1 MSLKTSLFFLSLII
15 PNKKPEWTKKVTRV
29 SKQKTN
35 KKWTIK
41 KGQTNAFFHAS
52 LCHFF
57 SFCCLQK
64 NILLF
69 ASSSSND
76 KHIIVKKRER
86 ILVVTQT
93 QNIMSSSLSSSPVF
107 FFANARQRM
116 RSRDSCCAS
125 LSSSSSSAKPSS
137 SFLSGGGGRRK
148 RRFAPPAA
156 LRRNAAKNTNERM
169 MTRRRSK
176 DDFNN
181 ADYYYY
187 YYRDFSA
194 TTRRKRTTTTT
205 TLSTRRRA
213 FVFSSGN
220 NKRGRRSR
228 IANAAAD
235 ANGGSTNVF
244 EEMSSIRTRKYYLV
258 GGKGGVGKTSLS
270 ASLAVKFATSGQ
282 HPTLIVSTDPAHSL
296 SDSLAQDVSSGVPV
310 AVEGTDG
317 MLWAMEIDT
326 SQAKSEFSE
335 FSKSADFTKGASDF
349 MGSVGLSGISDSLQD
364 LKLGELLDTPP
375 PGLDEAIAIAKVVQF
390 TKDEKYAKFTR
401 IVFDTAPTG
410 HTLRLLS
417 LPEFLD
423 KSIGKIVRLRQ
434 KLTSA
439 GDMVKGLFGQE
450 NQNQDAAVEKLE
462 NLKKRLQEVKD
473 LFRNKETTEFV
484 IATIPTVLG
493 MSESGRLLKSLR
505 DETVPCTKI
514 VINQILNV
522 DVADFQDAADA
533 CNAAAEKL
541 KTSTDETSK
550 DADVQTLISESERL
564 ASASKRAVSFVR
576 MKEKDQRKAMEMLD
590 TDAGLKT
597 LKRIEAPM
605 FDLEIRG
612 VPALKYFGDQVW

>member
-1 MSLKTSLFFLSLII
+1 MRRDVMSKKNNKSKKKPKKAKKSKKKQKKRHNFFSLFSLFFS
-15 PNKKPEWTKKVTRV
+15 
-29 SKQKTN
+29 
-35 KKWTIK
+35 
-41 KGQTNAFFHAS
+41 
-52 LCHFF
+52 
-57 SFCCLQK
+57 CLPK
-64 NILLF
+64 NILLLLF
-69 ASSSSND
+69 VVVVIKRQTQHHRYKENNAHTIMSSSSSVFFFAPGQRMRCD
-76 KHIIVKKRER
+76 SCSSSSSSS
-86 ILVVTQT
+86 
-93 QNIMSSSLSSSPVF
+93 SSSLSSS
-107 FFANARQRM
+107 
-116 RSRDSCCAS
+116 
-125 LSSSSSSAKPSS
+125 SSW
-137 SFLSGGGGRRK
+137 SGGGGRR
-148 RRFAPPAA
+148 RRFAPPA
-156 LRRNAAKNTNERM
+156 LRNAAKNNERM

-187 YYRDFSA
+187 DDDFSA
-194 TTRRKRTTTTT
+194 TRRKRTTTTT
-205 TLSTRRRA
+205 NLPRRRV
-213 FVFSSGN
+213 FVFSRN
-220 NKRGRRSR
+220 NKRGRRGS
-228 IANAAAD
+228 IANAAAA
-235 ANGGSTNVF
+235 ANGGSNVF

>member
-1 MSLKTSLFFLSLII
+1 
-15 PNKKPEWTKKVTRV
+15 
-29 SKQKTN
+29 
-35 KKWTIK
+35 
-41 KGQTNAFFHAS
+41 
-52 LCHFF
+52 
-57 SFCCLQK
+57 
-64 NILLF
+64 
-69 ASSSSND
+69 
-76 KHIIVKKRER
+76 
-86 ILVVTQT
+86 
-93 QNIMSSSLSSSPVF
+93 
-107 FFANARQRM
+107 
-116 RSRDSCCAS
+116 
-125 LSSSSSSAKPSS
+125 
-137 SFLSGGGGRRK
+137 
-148 RRFAPPAA
+148 
-156 LRRNAAKNTNERM
+156 
-169 MTRRRSK
+169 
-176 DDFNN
+176 
-181 ADYYYY
+181 
-187 YYRDFSA
+187 
-194 TTRRKRTTTTT
+194 
-205 TLSTRRRA
+205 
-213 FVFSSGN
+213 
-220 NKRGRRSR
+220 
-228 IANAAAD
+228 
-235 ANGGSTNVF
+235 
-244 EEMSSIRTRKYYLV
+244 MSSIRTRKYYLV

-390 TKDEKYAKFTR
+390 TEDEKYAKFTR

-533 CNAAAEKL
+533 CNAAGEKL